1 MEGILQT
8 TFVVRMF
15 TSVTMNKLSN
25 LRYMYMYMYM
35 YMYTVTKRVI
45 DPLTPKSD

>member
-1 MEGILQT
+1 MEGILPT

-35 YMYTVTKRVI
+35 YTVTKRVI

>member
-35 YMYTVTKRVI
+35 YTVTKRVI

>member
-25 LRYMYMYMYM
+25 LRYMYI
-35 YMYTVTKRVI
+35 YTVTKRVI